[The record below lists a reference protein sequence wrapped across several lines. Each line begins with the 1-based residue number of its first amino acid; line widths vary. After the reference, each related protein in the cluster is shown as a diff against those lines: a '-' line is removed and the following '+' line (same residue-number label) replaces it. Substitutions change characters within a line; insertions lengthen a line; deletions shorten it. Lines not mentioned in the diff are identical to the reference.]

1 MEFISLSKAL
11 DLAKE
16 KFGVDDM
23 RQIINLIT
31 VLAWIAYRMDL
42 YAGFISPSP
51 SLTEPTDQEC
61 EDIVRIVNDALLTF
75 NQPARIKYEDGRITI
90 V

>member
-11 DLAKE
+11 DLARE

-23 RQIINLIT
+23 NGLWNLAN
-31 VLAWIAYRMDL
+31 VLLWYIAWAYMPKSTSK
-42 YAGFISPSP
+42 SPT
-51 SLTEPTDQEC
+51 LVNTTDQEC
-61 EDIVRIVNDALLTF
+61 VDIVRIVNDALLTF

>member
-23 RQIINLIT
+23 NGLWNLVN
-31 VLAWIAYRMDL
+31 VLLWCIAWAYMPKSTSK
-42 YAGFISPSP
+42 SPT
-51 SLTEPTDQEC
+51 LVNTTDQEC
-61 EDIVRIVNDALLTF
+61 EDIVRIVNEVLLTF
-75 NQPARIKYEDGRITI
+75 NQPVRIKYEDGRITI